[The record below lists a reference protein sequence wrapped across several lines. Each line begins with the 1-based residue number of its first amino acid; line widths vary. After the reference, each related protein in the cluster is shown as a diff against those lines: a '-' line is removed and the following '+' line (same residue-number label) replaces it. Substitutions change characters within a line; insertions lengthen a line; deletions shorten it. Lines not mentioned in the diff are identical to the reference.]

1 MESRKNGTDES
12 IFRAGI
18 EIQTYRTDLWT
29 QRGKGRGMNRK
40 SRIYIYT
47 QPCVKQ
53 IASGK
58 LLSST
63 GSSALCSV
71 MPKGCDGGWSGRDAQ
86 EGRGLCIHT
95 VGSLHCTA
103 GTNIGKQLHSNL
115 KLFSKK
121 ECWEAAGEKGILTQV
136 LGIRGNC
143 ISVPPTPK
151 VANKDCCVQHVHRGS
166 WESSLVLC
174 TLSSRPSY
182 LQLPSDSLYEK
193 LPAIFSIV
201 SQTLALD
208 LISHVAYDVFNLI
221 IRVEIWDLS

>member
-1 MESRKNGTDES
+1 MDTWSQQGKERRRQNGRVALIHIHTMHKTES
-12 IFRAGI
+12 
-18 EIQTYRTDLWT
+18 W
-29 QRGKGRGMNRK
+29 
-40 SRIYIYT
+40 
-47 QPCVKQ
+47 
-53 IASGK
+53 GK

-63 GSSALCSV
+63 GSTALCSV

-86 EGRGLCIHT
+86 EGRGICIHT